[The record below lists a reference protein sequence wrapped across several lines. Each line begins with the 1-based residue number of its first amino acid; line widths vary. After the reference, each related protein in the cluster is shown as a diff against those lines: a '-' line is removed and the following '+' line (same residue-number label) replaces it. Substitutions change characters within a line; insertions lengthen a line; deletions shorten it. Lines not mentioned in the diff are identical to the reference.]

1 MADAAAQDMRDLRAI
16 LSRLRHG
23 TAPDGD
29 ALALLARGLA
39 DGTVSDAQAGALA
52 MGLCHVG
59 LDDARTVALTRAM
72 RDSGRVLRWDLP
84 GPVLDKH
91 STGGVGDA
99 TSLIVAPVL
108 AALGAY
114 APMLSGRGLGHTG
127 GTLDKLE
134 AIPGVETVVT
144 EARLRAIVADVGC
157 AIVGAS
163 AEIAPADRRLYAIR
177 DVTGTVDSV
186 PLITA
191 SILSKKLAGGADA
204 LVLDV
209 KGGSG
214 AFMRTRAEAEG
225 LARRLVTTAQG
236 AGMAC
241 RAVITDMN
249 QPLADAVGNAL
260 EVAAVLDVLR
270 DPRPDDRLCALSL
283 ALAGEALALG
293 GLADTAQAG
302 ARAALAALAD
312 GRAADRFGAMVA
324 AMGGPADLVDAPD
337 RHMPRAPVVVPLAA
351 DRAGYVVG
359 IDGAGLGD
367 VVVRLGGGRRQAGDR
382 IDPRV
387 GLSCVVRLGT
397 QVAAGDPLA
406 MVHAATEA
414 DADAALAALRAAILL
429 GAAPCAVPPLVHGR
443 VG

>member
-1 MADAAAQDMRDLRAI
+1 MADADTDIRAI
-16 LSRLRHG
+16 LSGLRHG
-23 TAPDGD
+23 TAPDAD
-29 ALALLARGLA
+29 AVAVLARGLA
-39 DGTVSDAQAGALA
+39 DGSVSDAQAGALA
-52 MGLCHVG
+52 MGLCHAG
-59 LDDARTVALTRAM
+59 LDDAGTVALTRAM

-99 TSLIVAPVL
+99 TSLVVAPVL

-134 AIPGVETVVT
+134 AIPGVGTDVT
-144 EARLRAIVADVGC
+144 EARLRAIVADAGC

-177 DVTGTVDSV
+177 DITGTVDSV
-186 PLITA
+186 PLIVA

-225 LARRLVTTAQG
+225 LAQGLVRTAQG
-236 AGMAC
+236 AGMAA

-260 EVAAVLDVLR
+260 EVAAVLGVLR
-270 DPRPDDRLCALSL
+270 RPRPDDRLCALSL
-283 ALAGEALALG
+283 ALAGEALALV
-293 GLADTAQAG
+293 GLADSAAEG

-312 GRAADRFGAMVA
+312 GRAADRFGRMVA
-324 AMGGPADLVDAPD
+324 AMGGPADLLDAAD
-337 RHMPRAPVVVPLAA
+337 RHLPTAPVVRPLAA
-351 DRAGYVVG
+351 EHAGHVVG
-359 IDGAGLGD
+359 IDGVGMGE

-387 GLSCVVRLGT
+387 GLSRVVRLGT

-406 MVHAATEA
+406 LVHAANDA
-414 DADAALAALRAAILL
+414 DAAAALAALRAAILL
-429 GAAPCAVPPLVHGR
+429 GDTPGAVPPLVHGR

>member
-1 MADAAAQDMRDLRAI
+1 MADAAGPDMRAI

-23 TAPDGD
+23 TAPDAD
-29 ALALLARGLA
+29 ALAAVARGLA
-39 DGTVSDAQAGALA
+39 DGSVSDAQAGAFA
-52 MGLCHVG
+52 MGLCQAG
-59 LDDARTVALTRAM
+59 LDDAGTVALTQAM

-108 AALGAY
+108 AALGAF

-144 EARLRAIVADVGC
+144 AAQLRAIVAETGC

-214 AFMRTRAEAEG
+214 AFMRTRGQAEG
-225 LARRLVTTAQG
+225 LAQALVRTAQG
-236 AGMAC
+236 AGMAA

-270 DPRPDDRLCALSL
+270 NPRPDDRLCALAL

-293 GLADTAQAG
+293 GLAGSAAEG

-324 AMGGPADLVDAPD
+324 ALGGPADLVDAPG
-337 RHMPRAPVVVPLAA
+337 RHLPRAPVVVPLAA
-351 DRAGYVVG
+351 DRAGHVVG
-359 IDGAGLGD
+359 IDGVGLGD

-382 IDPRV
+382 IDARV
-387 GLSCVVRLGT
+387 GLSRVVRLGT
-397 QVAAGDPLA
+397 PVGAGDPLA

-414 DADAALAALRAAILL
+414 DAQAAQAALRAAILL
-429 GAAPCAVPPLVHGR
+429 GDAPGAVPPLVHGR

>member
-1 MADAAAQDMRDLRAI
+1 MADAPPDLRAI

-23 TAPDGD
+23 TAPDAD
-29 ALALLARGLA
+29 ALAALARGLA
-39 DGTVSDAQAGALA
+39 DGTVGDAQAGALA

-59 LDDARTVALTRAM
+59 LDDAGTVALTRAM

-134 AIPGVETVVT
+134 SIPGVETVVT
-144 EARLRAIVADVGC
+144 EARLRAIVRDTGC

-214 AFMRTRAEAEG
+214 AFMRTRKDAEG
-225 LARRLVTTAQG
+225 LAQRLVVTAQG

-241 RAVITDMN
+241 RAIITDMN

-270 DPRPDDRLCALSL
+270 RPRPDDRLCALSL

-293 GLADTAQAG
+293 GLADTAAEG

-324 AMGGPADLVDAPD
+324 ALGGPADLVDAPA
-337 RHMPRAPVVVPLAA
+337 RHLPRAPVVVPVPAA
-351 DRAGYVVG
+351 RAGHVAG

-367 VVVRLGGGRRQAGDR
+367 IVVRLGGGRRQAGDA

-387 GLSCVVRLGT
+387 GLSRVVRLGA

-414 DADAALAALRAAILL
+414 DAQAALPALRAAILL
-429 GAAPCAVPPLVHGR
+429 GDAPATVPPLVHGR

>member
-1 MADAAAQDMRDLRAI
+1 MADAAAPDLRAI

-23 TAPDGD
+23 TAPDAA
-29 ALALLARGLA
+29 ALAAVARGLA
-39 DGTVSDAQAGALA
+39 DGEVSDAQAGALA

-59 LDDARTVALTRAM
+59 LDDAGTVALTRAM

-134 AIPGVETVVT
+134 SIPGVATDVT
-144 EARLRAIVADVGC
+144 ETRLRAIVADAGC

-186 PLITA
+186 PLIIA

-204 LVLDV
+204 LILDV

-225 LARRLVTTAQG
+225 LAQGLVRTAQG
-236 AGMAC
+236 AGMAA

-293 GLADTAQAG
+293 GLAESAAEG

-312 GRAADRFGAMVA
+312 GRAADRFGRMVA
-324 AMGGPADLVDAPD
+324 AMGGPADLVDAAH
-337 RHMPRAPVVVPLAA
+337 RHLPRAPVVRPLAA

-359 IDGAGLGD
+359 IDGVGLGD
-367 VVVRLGGGRRQAGDR
+367 VVVRLGGGRRRAGDR
-382 IDPRV
+382 VDPRV
-387 GLSCVVRLGT
+387 GLSRVVRLGT

-406 MVHAATEA
+406 MVHAATDS
-414 DADAALAALRAAILL
+414 DAAAALAALRPAILL
-429 GAAPCAVPPLVHGR
+429 GAAPGAVPPLVHGR